1 MQGVAQWATFITLP
15 RQPMAA
21 ASAHPLT
28 SQVIATEAQLR
39 ELIGEAAA
47 LTCAK
52 ISDRLNAMTRLFVER
67 SPFVCIAT
75 SDPAGNCDLSPRG
88 DPAGFVR
95 ILDER
100 TLLLPERPGN
110 RLADS
115 LRNLLANPHIGLL
128 FIVPGATDTFRIN
141 GRATIT
147 TDKALLAP
155 SAVEGKL
162 PLLGILVDID
172 EAYTQCSKALL
183 RSHLWDSERFID
195 PGTMPTG
202 GQVHRAIQ
210 GEAFDAEHYDQER
223 AERYRRRVGFY

>member
-1 MQGVAQWATFITLP
+1 
-15 RQPMAA
+15 MAA
-21 ASAHPLT
+21 SSTHLRPSHIIT
-28 SQVIATEAQLR
+28 TEAQLR
-39 ELIGEAAA
+39 ALIGEPAE

-52 ISDRLNAMTRLFVER
+52 ISNRLNAMTRIFIER
-67 SPFVCIAT
+67 SPFVCVAT

-88 DPAGFVR
+88 DPAGFLR

-115 LRNLLANPHIGLL
+115 LRNILANPHIGLL
-128 FIVPGATDTFRIN
+128 FIVPGVTDTFRVN
-141 GRATIT
+141 GHATIT
-147 TDKALLAP
+147 IDEEMLAP
-155 SAVEGKL
+155 CAVEGKL

-183 RSHLWDSERFID
+183 RSHLWDPQRFID

-210 GEAFDAEHYDQER
+210 GEEFDSDQYDNER

>member
-1 MQGVAQWATFITLP
+1 
-15 RQPMAA
+15 MAA
-21 ASAHPLT
+21 ASAPPL
-28 SQVIATEAQLR
+28 SPQVITTEAQLR
-39 ELIGEAAA
+39 ALVGEPAA

-52 ISDRLNAMTRLFVER
+52 ISDRLNSMTRLFVER

-75 SDPAGNCDLSPRG
+75 SDPAGYCDLSPRG

-115 LRNLLANPHIGLL
+115 LRNILANPHVGLL
-128 FIVPGATDTFRIN
+128 FIVPGATDTFRVN
-141 GRATIT
+141 GRATVT
-147 TDKALLAP
+147 TDKEVLAP
-155 SAVEGKL
+155 CAVEGKL
-162 PLLGILVDID
+162 PLLGIRVDID

-183 RSHLWDSERFID
+183 RSNLWDPQRFVET
-195 PGTMPTG
+195 GAMPTG

-210 GEAFDAEHYDQER
+210 GDSDARLRPLFVYPRPDSSGGLRDR
-223 AERYRRRVGFY
+223 A

>member
-1 MQGVAQWATFITLP
+1 MP
-15 RQPMAA
+15 A

-28 SQVIATEAQLR
+28 SQIIESEAQLR
-39 ELIGEAAA
+39 ALLGEPAQ

-52 ISDRLNAMTRLFVER
+52 ISNRLNSMTRVFVER
-67 SPFVCIAT
+67 SPFVCVAT
-75 SDPAGNCDLSPRG
+75 SDSVGNCDLSPRG

-100 TLLLPERPGN
+100 TLLIPERPGN

-115 LRNLLANPHIGLL
+115 LRNMLANPHVGLL
-128 FIVPGATDTFRIN
+128 FIVPGVTDTLRVN

-147 TDKALLAP
+147 TDTGLLAP
-155 SAVEGKL
+155 CAVQGKL
-162 PLLGILVDID
+162 PVLGVLVDID
-172 EAYTQCSKALL
+172 EAYTQCSKAFL
-183 RSHLWDSERFID
+183 RSHLWDPQRFVD

-210 GEAFDAEHYDQER
+210 GEQFDAQLYDQER